1 VTKNERRSRQR
12 SPAPRRPDVN
22 RLLIVSALAAVAV
35 TGCQGADRLS
45 KREYEQKVRSEYA
58 DVQAAFRSTGD
69 ARGHELAMRIE
80 TAQGQLRHAADELE
94 HAEPPK
100 DVEEENEEIVEGMRE
115 YAADLDVLHVA
126 AEKGNQPAIEAFND
140 RIAENKAVARIAE
153 AAEEMKFK
161 GYDLGQ
167 VADE

>member
-1 VTKNERRSRQR
+1 
-12 SPAPRRPDVN
+12 
-22 RLLIVSALAAVAV
+22 
-35 TGCQGADRLS
+35 
-45 KREYEQKVRSEYA
+45 
-58 DVQAAFRSTGD
+58 
-69 ARGHELAMRIE
+69 MRIE